1 MSANPNDTTTSHG
14 TAVPP
19 LERAKRLH
27 PVIEAHLGQIDTER
41 RLPDAVVTPM
51 REAGLFRLLVPRSL
65 GGEEM
70 AWPDYLDV
78 VRTIAQADGS
88 TGWCF
93 NQGTVFATHAG
104 RAPRALAEE
113 VWGDPNTVV
122 ANGPP
127 EGPVHYTPTE
137 GGHRL
142 DGNWMFSSGS
152 PHANWIAAVA
162 GGTNLP
168 VRLHLLPKD
177 EVAFV
182 DVWQVQGLRGT
193 GSFGFGVSDHFV
205 PASRVMALDEAP
217 PEPGPLYVIPQD
229 LLFACGFACVALGVA
244 RAGLDGTIELATDK
258 LPRFSSKALGE
269 DPVVQSQMGK
279 AESIWHAAKALLH
292 ETVGVVWES
301 VSERGTI
308 TEEETIRLRMAGTH
322 AIRESAAAVDIAYNL
337 SGSSAIFASQKIQR
351 RFQDAHVITQ
361 QVQGREAHYQ
371 TVGRFFLSS

>member
-1 MSANPNDTTTSHG
+1 MSANPNDSARTTDALET
-14 TAVPP
+14 P
-19 LERAKRLH
+19 LARAERLR
-27 PVIEAHLGQIDTER
+27 PVIEAHLAEIDAER

-70 AWPDYLDV
+70 PLPEYLDV
-78 VRTIAQADGS
+78 VRTVAHADGS

-127 EGPVHYTPTE
+127 EGPVSYKRVK
-137 GGHRL
+137 GGHQL
-142 DGNWMFSSGS
+142 TGNWMFSSGS

-162 GGTNLP
+162 GGSDLP
-168 VRLHLLPKD
+168 VRLHLLPKN
-177 EVAFV
+177 EVTFV

-205 PASRVMALDEAP
+205 PESRAMALDQPP
-217 PEPGPLYVIPQD
+217 PEPGPLYVIPQE

-244 RAGLDGTIELATDK
+244 RAGLDGTIELASVK
-258 LPRFSSKALGE
+258 HPQSSRKPLCE
-269 DPVVQSQMGK
+269 DPVVQAQMGR

-292 ETVGVVWES
+292 ESVRVVWDS
-301 VSERGTI
+301 VSARGAITDEERL
-308 TEEETIRLRMAGTH
+308 RLRMAGTH

-371 TVGRFFLSS
+371 TVGRFFLGV